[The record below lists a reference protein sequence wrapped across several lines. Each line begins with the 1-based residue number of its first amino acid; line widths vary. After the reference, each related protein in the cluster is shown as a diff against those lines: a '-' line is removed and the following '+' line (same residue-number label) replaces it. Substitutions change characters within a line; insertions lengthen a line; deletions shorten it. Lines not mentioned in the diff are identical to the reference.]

1 MVVSGQFTKSQGASI
16 EELKRVRARDPK
28 LEQFLSDIERNPA
41 CRRLQLQSILPCE
54 HQRLV
59 KYPLL
64 LEQIAKHTEKTQDN
78 AEYETVKAATERTKE
93 ILDCIDKQVAEQQ
106 NRLRLAEIQSNLDTS
121 GLDKMGSDHPIFL
134 EYRNLDLMNHSLI
147 HDGSLTM
154 KLGDTK
160 RVKSLHVVLLEDCMM
175 LLQKQGDKYLL
186 KFHSSTAGQAAG
198 KEESR
203 RLFHSPIIK
212 FSTMLVRPVATDK
225 RAFYLLNTTD
235 RGPQIYELLA
245 NGAGERE
252 EWIKYIT
259 EASTAYKSGMPKAKS
274 EPEALAAKAV
284 DGT

>member
-1 MVVSGQFTKSQGASI
+1 MGVTVAVNIT
-16 EELKRVRARDPK
+16 VRASETCQVSPVV
-28 LEQFLSDIERNPA
+28 
-41 CRRLQLQSILPCE
+41 RR
-54 HQRLV
+54 
-59 KYPLL
+59 
-64 LEQIAKHTEKTQDN
+64 IAKHTEKTRDN

-121 GLDKMGSDHPIFL
+121 GLDKMGSGHPIFL

-225 RAFYLLNTTD
+225 RAFYLLNTTE

-245 NGAGERE
+245 NSAAEEVNGSNISQRPPMHTNAG
-252 EWIKYIT
+252 T
-259 EASTAYKSGMPKAKS
+259 ECRKRSLTPSS
-274 EPEALAAKAV
+274 WV
-284 DGT
+284 QV